1 MNKYKE
7 QSFFSLAL
15 RFGLIIIVVASLLE
29 IGFSVLKN
37 LSFSTMVEHIFSDG
51 KWKFFIKK
59 LAVLSVIYGVFM
71 AGYYKFIK
79 K

>member
-15 RFGLIIIVVASLLE
+15 RFGLTMIVIVFVLE
-29 IGFSVLKN
+29 IGFSILKN
-37 LSFSTMVEHIFSDG
+37 LSFSIMIEHVFSDG
-51 KWKFFIKK
+51 KWKYFMKK
-59 LAVLSVIYGVFM
+59 LVVLSVIYGVFM

>member
-1 MNKYKE
+1 MNQYKE

-15 RFGLIIIVVASLLE
+15 RFGLIMIVIVSVLE
-29 IGFSVLKN
+29 IGFSILKN
-37 LSFSTMVEHIFSDG
+37 LSFSIMIEHVFSDG

-59 LAVLSVIYGVFM
+59 LVGLSVIYGVFM

>member
-1 MNKYKE
+1 MNKYKA
-7 QSFFSLAL
+7 QPFFSLAV
-15 RFGLIIIVVASLLE
+15 RFALIFMLLVSVFE

-37 LSFSTMVEHIFSDG
+37 LSFSIMVDHIFSEG
-51 KWKFFIKK
+51 KWQYFAKRIVVMS
-59 LAVLSVIYGVFM
+59 VLYGVFM

>member
-1 MNKYKE
+1 MNQYKE

-15 RFGLIIIVVASLLE
+15 RFGLIMIVIVSVLE
-29 IGFSVLKN
+29 IGFSILKN
-37 LSFSTMVEHIFSDG
+37 LSFSIMIEHVFSDG
-51 KWKFFIKK
+51 KWRFFIKK
-59 LAVLSVIYGVFM
+59 LVGLSVIYGIFM

>member
-15 RFGLIIIVVASLLE
+15 RFGLTMIVIVSVLE

-37 LSFSTMVEHIFSDG
+37 LSFSIMIEQVFSDG
-51 KWKFFIKK
+51 KWKYFIKK
-59 LAVLSVIYGVFM
+59 LAGLSVIYGLFM